1 MEVSGLRY
9 KFSRQIMTASNRLR
23 LAAFDLDGTLLDSA
37 SSIVTG
43 VMACWEACGFALPD
57 PEQVRRIIGLPW
69 EESIVKLLP
78 GAGEAEF
85 AQIRS
90 YHESVARGERP
101 RPERTEA
108 LFPGVLEMLDAVEKS
123 GYLLAII
130 TSRSGGRLIELL
142 ESQDIRNRFVSL
154 KTTDNGPGKPNP
166 HLMMQTLSETG
177 VDKNDAVMI
186 GDTTFDILMACNAG
200 TPSIG
205 VSWGVHEPD
214 ELREAGAHHVASHVD
229 DVLPALD
236 RLTGG

>member
-1 MEVSGLRY
+1 
-9 KFSRQIMTASNRLR
+9 MTTTARLR

-43 VMACWEACGFALPD
+43 VMACWEACGFPLPD

-69 EESIVKLLP
+69 EESIEQLLP

-85 AQIRS
+85 TQIRA
-90 YHESVARGERP
+90 YYDAVARGERS
-101 RPERTEA
+101 RPAREES
-108 LFPGVLEMLDAVEKS
+108 LFPGVLPMLDAVEQS

-142 ESQDIRNRFVSL
+142 ESQGIRDRFVSL

-177 VDKNDAVMI
+177 VDRADAVMI
-186 GDTTFDILMACNAG
+186 GDTTFDILMASNAG

-205 VSWGVHEPD
+205 VTWGVHESH
-214 ELREAGAHHVASHVD
+214 ELRDAGAHHVADHID
-229 DVLPALD
+229 ELLPAID

>member
-1 MEVSGLRY
+1 
-9 KFSRQIMTASNRLR
+9 MTTPLR

-43 VMACWEACGFALPD
+43 VMACWEACGFPLPEPD
-57 PEQVRRIIGLPW
+57 HVRRIIGLPW
-69 EESIVKLLP
+69 EESIVELLP
-78 GAGEAEF
+78 GAGETEI
-85 AQIRS
+85 AQIRT
-90 YHESVARGERP
+90 YHEEVARGERS
-101 RPERTEA
+101 RPAREEE
-108 LFPGVLEMLDAVEKS
+108 LFPGVVSMLDAVEQS

-142 ESQDIRNRFVSL
+142 EAQGIRNRFVSL

-166 HLMMQTLSETG
+166 HLMMQTLNETG
-177 VDKNDAVMI
+177 VDKSDAVMI

-205 VSWGVHEPD
+205 VTWGVHDPH
-214 ELREAGAHHVASHVD
+214 ELRDAGAGHIADHID
-229 DVLPALD
+229 EILPAID

>member
-1 MEVSGLRY
+1 
-9 KFSRQIMTASNRLR
+9 MTTQGGLR

-43 VMACWEACGFALPD
+43 VMACWEACGFPLPD

-69 EESIVKLLP
+69 EESIIELLP
-78 GAGEAEF
+78 EAGEAEF
-85 AQIRS
+85 GQIRA
-90 YHESVARGERP
+90 YHDSMARGERP
-101 RPERTEA
+101 RPARSEA
-108 LFPGVLEMLDAVEKS
+108 LFPGILPMLDAVEQS

-130 TSRSGGRLIELL
+130 TSRSGGRLTELL
-142 ESQDIRNRFVSL
+142 ESQGIRNRFVSL

-166 HLMMQTLSETG
+166 HLMMQTLNETG
-177 VDKNDAVMI
+177 VDKADAVMI

-205 VSWGVHEPD
+205 VSWGVHEAH
-214 ELREAGAHHVASHVD
+214 ELRDAGAGQIADHINEL
-229 DVLPALD
+229 LPAMD

>member
-1 MEVSGLRY
+1 
-9 KFSRQIMTASNRLR
+9 MTANLR

-43 VMACWEACGFALPD
+43 VMACWESCGFPLPD
-57 PEQVRRIIGLPW
+57 PEHVRRIIGLPW

-78 GAGEAEF
+78 GAGDAEF
-85 AQIRS
+85 GQIRT
-90 YHESVARGERP
+90 YHDEIARGERP
-101 RPERTEA
+101 RPARSEE
-108 LFPGVLEMLDAVEKS
+108 LFPGVISMLDAVEQS

-130 TSRSGGRLIELL
+130 TSRSGGRLVELL
-142 ESQDIRNRFVSL
+142 EAQGIRNRFVSL

-177 VDKNDAVMI
+177 VDKSDAVMI

-200 TPSIG
+200 TPSVG
-205 VSWGVHEPD
+205 VSWGVHESH
-214 ELREAGAHHVASHVD
+214 ELLDAGAGHIADHID
-229 DVLPALD
+229 EILPAID